1 MDLQLTFP
9 VLFSFLLFIFMALKI
24 AKRKPNSEGSA
35 PKLPPGP
42 WKLPIIGNMHQLGG
56 PLPHRTLSELAK
68 KYGPLMHLK
77 MGEVSTVVFSSPE
90 TAKEVLKTHDVIFA
104 SRPPILASSI
114 ISYDCTSI
122 TFAPYG
128 EYWRQLRKICILELL
143 SSKRVLSYRSI
154 REDEML
160 NMVRWIAARAGMTI
174 NLTEKIYS
182 SQYGMT
188 SRAAFGKKCK
198 EQDRFIGVVKEAIKF
213 AGGFGIADLFPS
225 VKLLHVMSGM
235 RPKIEKLHQE
245 SDRMLEDIIR
255 EHRNNR
261 SENKSGD
268 QREDGDEDLVDVLL
282 KFQNQGDQEL
292 SLTTENIKAVILDIF
307 SAGSETP
314 ATAADWIM
322 SELVKNPKI
331 MAKAQKEVRQVFGKR
346 GKADEAGVAELKYL
360 KSVVKEGLRLHPPV
374 PLLLPRECS
383 QVCEVNGYTIPV
395 KTKGIINAWA
405 LGRDPKYWRDP
416 EVFDPDRFWDDSSVD
431 YKGNCLEYIPF
442 GAGRR
447 ICPGMTFGLAQVEL
461 QIAVLLYHFDW
472 TLPGGMRNEDLDMT
486 EGFAVTVKRRDDLFL
501 IPTPYNC

>member
-1 MDLQLTFP
+1 
-9 VLFSFLLFIFMALKI
+9 
-24 AKRKPNSEGSA
+24 
-35 PKLPPGP
+35 
-42 WKLPIIGNMHQLGG
+42 MHQLSG
-56 PLPHRTLSELAK
+56 PLPHRTLHDLAA

-143 SSKRVLSYRSI
+143 SAKRVLSYRSV
-154 REDEML
+154 REDEMANL
-160 NMVRWIAARAGMTI
+160 VKWIRSKAGTAI

-188 SRAAFGKKCK
+188 SRAAFGKQCH

-225 VKLLHVMSGM
+225 IKLLHVISGM
-235 RPKIEKLHQE
+235 KPKIEKLHKE

-255 EHRNNR
+255 EHREAKKRNADNGGQ
-261 SENKSGD
+261 EV
-268 QREDGDEDLVDVLL
+268 EEDEDLVDVLL
-282 KFQNQGDQEL
+282 KIQRQGDFEF
-292 SLTTENIKAVILDIF
+292 SLTTDNIKAVILDIF

-314 ATAADWIM
+314 ATAADWVM
-322 SELVKNPKI
+322 SELIKNPNI
-331 MAKAQKEVRQVFGKR
+331 TRKAQSEVREVFNRR
-346 GKADEAGVAELKYL
+346 GRADEEGVSELSYL
-360 KSVVKEGLRLHPPV
+360 KQVVREALRLHPPV

-383 QVCEVNGYTIPV
+383 EVREICGYTIPV

-405 LGRDPKYWRDP
+405 LGRDPKWWKDP
-416 EVFDPDRFWDDSSVD
+416 ERFDPERFNDTSVD
-431 YKGNCLEYIPF
+431 FKGNYMEYIPF

-461 QIAVLLYHFDW
+461 QIAMLLYHFDW
-472 TLPGGMRNEDLDMT
+472 KLPEGMRNEDLDMT
-486 EGFAVTVKRRDDLFL
+486 ETFAVTVKRKDDLYL
-501 IPTPYNC
+501 IPTPYIRP